1 MYFRMQHMA
10 ASLQKVNFEWW
21 KLEECGGTRSHSMFL
36 EEQDA
41 TTSDSLP
48 NNIQKLLEKEEEF

>member
-1 MYFRMQHMA
+1 MQHMA